1 MPTRSDVLPSLPPAH
16 IEERSPTQAPTHAA
30 EGGRSLRSQGIA
42 TSREELWHRT
52 VRRLVAAGRREV
64 AVFPPMT
71 RRLLVV
77 VTTDVSDATVRD
89 FVRRSAGEDAEL
101 RVVAPASDISRL
113 DWLTNAEDGA
123 RADAGAL
130 ADKTAEAAPTS
141 DVQARVGD
149 SDPVKA
155 IEDALRKFP
164 ADEVLVI
171 TRPDDDASWLVAG
184 SGEIAQTHFRLP
196 IRLVTVAADGSLT
209 ED

>member
-1 MPTRSDVLPSLPPAH
+1 
-16 IEERSPTQAPTHAA
+16 
-30 EGGRSLRSQGIA
+30 
-42 TSREELWHRT
+42 
-52 VRRLVAAGRREV
+52 V
-64 AVFPPMT
+64 AVFPPMA

-113 DWLTNAEDGA
+113 DWLTNAEDDA

-184 SGEIAQTHFRLP
+184 SGEIAQTRFRLP

-209 ED
+209 EG